1 MAKFKIVFLC
11 LLILSLVSSVVAWDQ
26 ADAAGPWKAQVV
38 DAETGK
44 PLEGVVI
51 LAVWRRYLW
60 LIGQHGG
67 LGYGASQEVVTNKEG
82 RFTIASRSS
91 WTLNPF
97 VHLRAPGF
105 RIFKPGYGRWRYK
118 GHGGEAWLKLDLLEQ
133 QARIEKAK
141 EQFIG
146 EGVMIE
152 LPPLKTREERLKFY
166 RSIGYSAEIPRERI
180 KRFLQA
186 LEAERTYLG
195 FGN

>member
-1 MAKFKIVFLC
+1 MRKALKIIPLFIA
-11 LLILSLVSSVVAWDQ
+11 LIGISSFGALSNVE
-26 ADAAGPWKAQVV
+26 AAGPWKAQVV
-38 DAETGK
+38 NAETGK

-51 LAVWRRYLW
+51 LAVWYRYVW
-60 LIGQHGG
+60 LIGQHGH

-97 VHLRAPGF
+97 VHLRAPDF
-105 RIFKPGYGRWRYK
+105 RIFKPGYGQWRF
-118 GHGGEAWLKLDLLEQ
+118 HGSKEWPMGDVIEREVYVKEAWD
-133 QARIEKAK
+133 
-141 EQFIG
+141 QF
-146 EGVMIE
+146 EGKGVVME